1 MSVIVSRL
9 ALDHFRSWD
18 HCIIDLP
25 EGVTVIQGAN
35 GMGKTNLVEAIEV
48 LSTGSSHRTSS
59 SLPLVQRGYDS
70 ATVRANIVDTNVA
83 DGEAAGAQ
91 PRNIAESAN
100 TELASDSSESSSEEQ
115 NGKLNSNQD
124 SLQNSS
130 SGHGDAAQPDRNTQN
145 RAPYTT
151 IELTIRAHGANRARI
166 DGGASMYMRDI
177 LGRIPSVS
185 FTPEDQRLVSGDPAT
200 RRGFINQAGT
210 LLIPGYDEVHQT
222 CAKIARQRAAL
233 LKQLGKSSVQDGRYN
248 DRYGQG
254 APSDADAG
262 QAAAMQ
268 PALSGLEIWTG
279 QFIESGVE
287 LTRMRKRLIDQLAP
301 LFSQNYDAL
310 SGSKQHAS
318 LVYLPSFDEVLV
330 DGEPA
335 QMGQRIQPGQRVQ
348 VGDVILGGEKEE
360 QILLAVYKP
369 VGVICTTDKREKRNI
384 VDYVGY
390 PSRIY
395 PIGRL
400 DKDSEGLILMTND
413 GSLVNRMMRST
424 NRHEKEYLVEV
435 DREVTEE
442 FVSGMSRGV
451 PILDTVTKKCLVE
464 KTGPCAFR
472 IVLTQGLNR
481 QIRRMC
487 EYFGYRV
494 KRLHRIRV
502 MNIELGD
509 LKPGEYR
516 KLTPKEIAEL
526 DRLTGSG
533 RKDREG

>member
-25 EGVTVIQGAN
+25 EGITVIQGAN

-233 LKQLGKSSVQDGRYN
+233 LKQLGKPSVQDGRYDN
-248 DRYGQG
+248 RYGQS

-318 LVYLPSFDEVLV
+318 LVYLPSFDEVLE
-330 DGEPA
+330 DGEPH
-335 QMGQRIQPGQRVQ
+335 QLISRHFQ
-348 VGDVILGGEKEE
+348 
-360 QILLAVYKP
+360 
-369 VGVICTTDKREKRNI
+369 
-384 VDYVGY
+384 
-390 PSRIY
+390 RIY
-395 PIGRL
+395 PGEVARGQNLIGPHRDDMAMTL
-400 DKDSEGLILMTND
+400 DG
-413 GSLVNRMMRST
+413 VPA
-424 NRHEKEYLVEV
+424 KEFASNGEMWTMALALKMALAALVERATGNAPMV
-435 DREVTEE
+435 
-442 FVSGMSRGV
+442 
-451 PILDTVTKKCLVE
+451 ILDDVFAQLDETRRRQILEFAVRRDQVLITAAAAADVPDLSQYG
-464 KTGPCAFR
+464 THAR
-472 IVLTQGLNR
+472 IVDIAALRRQSDNAQAGQLLTDETVARIKAAR
-481 QIRRMC
+481 QQVDA
-487 EYFGYRV
+487 E
-494 KRLHRIRV
+494 
-502 MNIELGD
+502 
-509 LKPGEYR
+509 GE
-516 KLTPKEIAEL
+516 A
-526 DRLTGSG
+526 SA
-533 RKDREG
+533 